1 LQRENCLTIRSAGG
15 SLGRIPT
22 GRIVSPL
29 TSEEQNES
37 MDSRPASSEKTF
49 SEVQKFRQ
57 SWLWIILAGIAI
69 VAWSVLLLG
78 LPSPD
83 PVSIII
89 VLVFGI
95 LFPVW
100 FYEMKLEIRV
110 EGGLL
115 SYRFYGLQANWKELP
130 LQEIES
136 ARAVVYR
143 PILHYTGWGI
153 RIGPKGWAYNAYGN
167 RGVCIV
173 RRNGK
178 RFLLGSQRAEEL
190 AGVLQSGTGT

>member
-1 LQRENCLTIRSAGG
+1 MICG
-15 SLGRIPT
+15 
-22 GRIVSPL
+22 IVPGFMARGDRPPE
-29 TSEEQNES
+29 TS
-37 MDSRPASSEKTF
+37 F

-57 SWLWIILAGIAI
+57 VWLWIILTGIAAL
-69 VAWSVLLLG
+69 VWSVLIIE

-83 PVSIII
+83 PVSILI
-89 VLVFGI
+89 VFVFGI

-100 FYEMKLEIRV
+100 FFEMKLEIRV
-110 EGGLL
+110 EGDLL
-115 SYRFYGLQANWKELP
+115 SYRFYGLQAHWKELP
-130 LQEIES
+130 LREIKS

-143 PILHYTGWGI
+143 PILDYTGWGI

-178 RFLLGSQRAEEL
+178 RFLLGSQRSGEL
-190 AGVLQSGTGT
+190 AKALQSGIGS